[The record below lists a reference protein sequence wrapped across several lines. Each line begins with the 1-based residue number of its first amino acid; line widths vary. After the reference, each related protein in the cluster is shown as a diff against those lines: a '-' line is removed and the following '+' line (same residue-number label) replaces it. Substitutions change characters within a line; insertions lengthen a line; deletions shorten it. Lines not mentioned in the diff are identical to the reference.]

1 MAIDMMTYEFLKRY
15 VEGANMG
22 ENARPRGIWKEKPD
36 DGKGPYKE
44 GDYVTHNNVV
54 YIWCNINDSN
64 VKNPQPGTDNTYWQ
78 QIAGINQIGDINAA
92 LDAILAIQE
101 SIVGGVEQ

>member
-44 GDYVTHNNVV
+44 GDYVTHNNTI
-54 YIWCNINDSN
+54 YIWYNGETSTT
-64 VKNPQPGTDNTYWQ
+64 KENPEPGAGNGWEEYW
-78 QIAGINQIGDINAA
+78 
-92 LDAILAIQE
+92 
-101 SIVGGVEQ
+101 